1 MGSLRGA
8 LGDALAVVI
17 NGLRLVARHA
27 PTLLVIYLFGSTV
40 RNGVLWASVEV
51 SADHATL
58 AGFMLPLAPMATLTA
73 IILMLRVVSTS
84 LSSASFGGDEGT
96 AGPTTPWLGLLAST
110 LIPFLTVYAA
120 QGYLKED
127 VRRFVN
133 AAAYDEIFGSAGAFY
148 GDRANTGRTII
159 ADGTL
164 MVGIVVVALVL
175 RFALDK
181 LDLPSR
187 HASWGIVAAY
197 VEVLWLFL
205 IARQFTNYQDRVWS
219 WVTDRR
225 FVAWVEDRWATL
237 TDAVG
242 PIGEPLR
249 SVAHWLGDVI
259 GDADGIVVIP
269 IAWLTVGAVALGRR
283 VDVPRPPRQ
292 PSPLLRPVARIPAPV
307 RRLGA
312 EATADLRGRF
322 RGLGDGLR
330 LIVVGGLVPML
341 LFCLVFIV
349 ATQSGVLVAELWRV
363 VVGPL
368 DRDTALAVSPYVDI
382 LADAVYSLLLVGLLG
397 AAIDRVVKRR
407 DELAATESAG
417 SAA

>member
-1 MGSLRGA
+1 M
-8 LGDALAVVI
+8 
-17 NGLRLVARHA
+17 
-27 PTLLVIYLFGSTV
+27 IYLFGSTV

-51 SADHATL
+51 SAHNSTV

-84 LSSASFGGDEGT
+84 LSSATFGGEEGPEAT
-96 AGPTTPWLGLLAST
+96 TTPWLGLLAST

-127 VRRFVN
+127 IRLFVN
-133 AAAYDEIFGSAGAFY
+133 AASYDEIFGSAGAFY
-148 GDRANTGRTII
+148 GDSADTGRTII
-159 ADGTL
+159 ADGAL

-175 RFALDK
+175 RFAIDK

-187 HASWGIVAAY
+187 HTTWGLLAAY

-205 IARQFTNYQDRVWS
+205 IARQFTNYQDRVWT

-225 FVAWVEDRWATL
+225 FVAWIEGRWATL
-237 TDAVG
+237 TEAVG
-242 PIGEPLR
+242 PIGDPLR

-269 IAWLTVGAVALGRR
+269 IAWLTVGAVALGRSI
-283 VDVPRPPRQ
+283 DVPRPTRPASR
-292 PSPLLRPVARIPAPV
+292 LLRPVARIPAPV
-307 RRLGA
+307 RRIGA

-330 LIVVGGLVPML
+330 LIVIGGLVPML

-349 ATQSGVLVAELWRV
+349 ASQSGVLVGELWRV
-363 VVGPL
+363 VIGPL
-368 DRDTALAVSPYVDI
+368 DRDTALAVSPYLDI
-382 LADAVYSLLLVGLLG
+382 VADAVYSLLLVGLLG
-397 AAIDRVVKRR
+397 AAIDRVVRRR
-407 DELAATESAG
+407 DEHLAAEASS

>member
-1 MGSLRGA
+1 MGTLRGA
-8 LGDALAVVI
+8 LGDALAVII

-40 RNGVLWASVEV
+40 RNGVLWAAVEV
-51 SADHATL
+51 SDRNSTL

-84 LSSASFGGDEGT
+84 LSSASFGGEEGP
-96 AGPTTPWLGLLAST
+96 ANPTTPWLGLLAST

-127 VRRFVN
+127 IRLFVN
-133 AAAYDEIFGSAGAFY
+133 AASYDEIFGSAGTFY
-148 GDRANTGRTII
+148 GDSADTGRTII

-181 LDLPSR
+181 LDLPSK
-187 HASWGIVAAY
+187 HTSWGIVAAY

-225 FVAWVEDRWATL
+225 FVAWTEDRWATL

-242 PIGEPLR
+242 PIGDPLR
-249 SVAHWLGDVI
+249 SMAHGVGNVI

-283 VDVPRPPRQ
+283 IDVPRPPR
-292 PSPLLRPVARIPAPV
+292 PASPLLRPVARIPAPV
-307 RRLGA
+307 RRVGA

-330 LIVVGGLVPML
+330 LIVIGGLVPML

-349 ATQSGVLVAELWRV
+349 ASQSGVLVAELWRV

-407 DELAATESAG
+407 DEHLAADAAG

>member
-1 MGSLRGA
+1 MENVRGA
-8 LGDALAVVI
+8 LGDALAVII

-51 SADHATL
+51 SAHNSTI

-73 IILMLRVVSTS
+73 IVLMLRVVSTS
-84 LSSASFGGDEGT
+84 LTSASFGGEEGPDAT
-96 AGPTTPWLGLLAST
+96 TTPWLGLLAST

-127 VRRFVN
+127 IRLFVN
-133 AAAYDEIFGSAGAFY
+133 AASYDEIFGSAGAFY
-148 GDRANTGRTII
+148 GDSADTGRTII
-159 ADGTL
+159 ADGAL

-175 RFALDK
+175 RFLIDK
-181 LDLPSR
+181 LDLPAR
-187 HASWGIVAAY
+187 HSTWGLFAAY

-205 IARQFTNYQDRVWS
+205 LARQFTNYQDRAWE
-219 WVTDRR
+219 WVNGRR

-242 PIGEPLR
+242 PIGDPLR
-249 SVAHWLGDVI
+249 SIAHWAGDVI

-283 VDVPRPPRQ
+283 IDVPRPTKPASR
-292 PSPLLRPVARIPAPV
+292 LLRPVARIPAPV
-307 RRLGA
+307 RRIGA

-330 LIVVGGLVPML
+330 LIIIGGLVPML
-341 LFCLVFIV
+341 LFCLVFVV
-349 ATQSGVLVAELWRV
+349 ASQSGVLVGELWRL

-368 DRDTALAVSPYVDI
+368 DRDTALALAPYLGI

-397 AAIDRVVKRR
+397 AAIDRVVQRR
-407 DELAATESAG
+407 DEHLAAEETS

>member
-1 MGSLRGA
+1 MGNLRGA
-8 LGDALAVVI
+8 LVDALAVII
-17 NGLRLVARHA
+17 NGVQLVARHA

-51 SADHATL
+51 SARNPTV

-84 LSSASFGGDEGT
+84 LSSATFGGEEGPEAT
-96 AGPTTPWLGLLAST
+96 TTPWLGLLAST

-127 VRRFVN
+127 IRLFVN
-133 AAAYDEIFGSAGAFY
+133 AASYDEIFGSAGAFY
-148 GDRANTGRTII
+148 GDSADTGRTII
-159 ADGTL
+159 ADGAL

-175 RFALDK
+175 RFAIDK

-187 HASWGIVAAY
+187 HTTWGLLAAY

-205 IARQFTNYQDRVWS
+205 IARQFTNYQDRVWT

-225 FVAWVEDRWATL
+225 FVAWIEDRWATL

-242 PIGEPLR
+242 PIGDPLR
-249 SVAHWLGDVI
+249 SVAHWAGDVI

-283 VDVPRPPRQ
+283 IDVPRPPK
-292 PSPLLRPVARIPAPV
+292 PTSPLLRPVARIPAPV
-307 RRLGA
+307 RRIGA

-330 LIVVGGLVPML
+330 LIVIGGLVPML

-349 ATQSGVLVAELWRV
+349 ASQSGVLVGELWRL

-368 DRDTALAVSPYVDI
+368 DRDTALAVSPYLDI

-397 AAIDRVVKRR
+397 AAIDRVVRRR
-407 DELAATESAG
+407 DEHLAAEATS

>member
-1 MGSLRGA
+1 MGNLRGA
-8 LGDALAVVI
+8 LVDALAVII
-17 NGLRLVARHA
+17 NGLGLVARHA

-51 SADHATL
+51 SAHNPTV
-58 AGFMLPLAPMATLTA
+58 AGFLLPLAPMATLTA

-84 LSSASFGGDEGT
+84 LSSATFGGEDAPEAT
-96 AGPTTPWLGLLAST
+96 TTPWLGLLAST

-127 VRRFVN
+127 IRLFVN
-133 AAAYDEIFGSAGAFY
+133 AASYDEIFGSAGAFY
-148 GDRANTGRTII
+148 GHSADTGRTIV
-159 ADGTL
+159 ADGAL
-164 MVGIVVVALVL
+164 MVGIVAVALVL
-175 RFALDK
+175 RFAIDK

-187 HASWGIVAAY
+187 HTTWGLLAAY

-205 IARQFTNYQDRVWS
+205 IARQFTNYQDRVWT
-219 WVTDRR
+219 WVTDRT
-225 FVAWVEDRWATL
+225 FVAWTEDRWASL
-237 TDAVG
+237 THAVG

-249 SVAHWLGDVI
+249 SAAHWAGTVI

-283 VDVPRPPRQ
+283 IDVPRPTRPA
-292 PSPLLRPVARIPAPV
+292 SPLLRPVARIPAPV
-307 RRLGA
+307 RRIGS

-322 RGLGDGLR
+322 HGLGDGLR
-330 LIVVGGLVPML
+330 LIVIGGLVPML

-349 ATQSGVLVAELWRV
+349 ASQSGVLVVELWRL

-368 DRDTALAVSPYVDI
+368 DRDTALAVSPYLDI
-382 LADAVYSLLLVGLLG
+382 LADAVYSLLLVGLIC
-397 AAIDRVVKRR
+397 AAIDRVVQRR
-407 DELAATESAG
+407 DEHLATEAAG
-417 SAA
+417 SPT

>member
-1 MGSLRGA
+1 
-8 LGDALAVVI
+8 
-17 NGLRLVARHA
+17 
-27 PTLLVIYLFGSTV
+27 
-40 RNGVLWASVEV
+40 
-51 SADHATL
+51 
-58 AGFMLPLAPMATLTA
+58 MA
-73 IILMLRVVSTS
+73 
-84 LSSASFGGDEGT
+84 
-96 AGPTTPWLGLLAST
+96 
-110 LIPFLTVYAA
+110 
-120 QGYLKED
+120 
-127 VRRFVN
+127 
-133 AAAYDEIFGSAGAFY
+133 
-148 GDRANTGRTII
+148 
-159 ADGTL
+159 
-164 MVGIVVVALVL
+164 GIVAVALVL
-175 RFALDK
+175 RFTLDK

-187 HASWGIVAAY
+187 HTAWGILAAY

-249 SVAHWLGDVI
+249 SIAHWLGDVI

-307 RRLGA
+307 RRVGA

-330 LIVVGGLVPML
+330 LIVIGGLVPML

-349 ATQSGVLVAELWRV
+349 ASQSGVLVAELWRA

-407 DELAATESAG
+407 DDHLAAEAAG

>member
-1 MGSLRGA
+1 VRSLRGA
-8 LGDALAVVI
+8 LGDALAVII
-17 NGLRLVARHA
+17 NGLRLVGRHG

-51 SADHATL
+51 SAHNSTI

-84 LSSASFGGDEGT
+84 LSSASFGGETGPNT
-96 AGPTTPWLGLLAST
+96 PTTPWLGLLAST

-127 VRRFVN
+127 IRLFVN
-133 AAAYDEIFGSAGAFY
+133 EASYDEIYGTAGSFY
-148 GDRANTGRTII
+148 GHAADSGRTII

-164 MVGIVVVALVL
+164 LVGIVVVALVL
-175 RFALDK
+175 RFAIDK
-181 LDLPSR
+181 LDLPSK
-187 HASWGIVAAY
+187 HTTWGLLAAY

-205 IARQFTNYQDRVWS
+205 IARQITKYQDRVWA

-225 FVAWVEDRWATL
+225 SVEWVEDRWATL

-242 PIGEPLR
+242 PIGDPLR
-249 SVAHWLGDVI
+249 STAHWLGNVI

-269 IAWLTVGAVALGRR
+269 IAWLTVGAVALGRQI
-283 VDVPRPPRQ
+283 DVPRPTRPA
-292 PSPLLRPVARIPAPV
+292 SPLLRPVARIPAPV
-307 RRLGA
+307 RRIGS

-330 LIVVGGLVPML
+330 LIVIGGLVPML

-349 ATQSGVLVAELWRV
+349 ASQSGVLVTELWRT

-368 DRDTALAVSPYVDI
+368 DRDTALAIAPYVNI

-397 AAIDRVVKRR
+397 AAIDRVVQRR
-407 DELAATESAG
+407 DEHLATEAAG